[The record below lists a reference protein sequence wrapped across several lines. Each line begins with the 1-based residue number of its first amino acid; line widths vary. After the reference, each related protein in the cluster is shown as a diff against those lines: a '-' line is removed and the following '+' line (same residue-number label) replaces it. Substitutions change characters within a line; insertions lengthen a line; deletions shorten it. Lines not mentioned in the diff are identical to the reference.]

1 MGSGLGMD
9 SGGLEEASG
18 HNMLIILREGTRS
31 SDATGAVSALQSQGV
46 TAQILGLCPRPVLRV
61 ANGNLNTVKAAAAG
75 IRAVDRVIPWNHDFV
90 LSSREI
96 QTTDTVID
104 LGDGVRIGGES
115 ELTLIAG
122 PCSIESL
129 DQAMRIATAVKE
141 AGATVMRGGLWKPRT
156 SPFSFQGLEANG
168 FEIMD
173 RVRAATGIKFVT
185 EAVDEESLELV
196 EAHADMIQIGSRN
209 MQNFAL
215 LKKAA
220 KCSKPVMLKR
230 GFSATVDD
238 LLSAADY
245 LLAGGNPR
253 VALCE
258 RGIRTFATHS
268 RNTLDLNAVPL
279 LRSLSHLPVVVDP
292 SHGTGRRDL
301 VGPMSFAAV
310 AAGAQGLM
318 VEVHH
323 DPDHAKSDGAQSLSL
338 EDFVA
343 LVPRVTAVA
352 SAVGMTVP
360 GAVVRV

>member
-1 MGSGLGMD
+1 L
-9 SGGLEEASG
+9 
-18 HNMLIILREGTRS
+18 
-31 SDATGAVSALQSQGV
+31 
-46 TAQILGLCPRPVLRV
+46 PRPVLRV
-61 ANGNLNTVKAAAAG
+61 SNSHLNAVKAAVAG
-75 IRAVDRVIPWNHDFV
+75 LRSVDRVVPWSHEFV
-90 LSSREI
+90 LSSREV
-96 QTTDTVID
+96 QAADTVID

-122 PCSIESL
+122 PCSIESF
-129 DQAMRIATAVKE
+129 DQAMRIAVAVKE

-215 LKKAA
+215 LKKVA

-245 LLAGGNPR
+245 LLAGGNAR

-279 LRSLSHLPVVVDP
+279 LRGLSHLPVVVDP

-301 VGPMSFAAV
+301 IAPMSMAAV

-343 LVPRVTAVA
+343 LVPRVIAVA
-352 SAVGMTVP
+352 GAVGMGVP
-360 GAVVRV
+360 GAAVVRV